1 MIKLIILS
9 LLTTFTDTPETSL
22 EQKACDYF
30 FSDIF
35 KNEYQDYKVIEF
47 DNQTDTTKY
56 WGIVHK
62 CKNWDDKTKGQ
73 IVSAKPDKSTK
84 VVATTTDVKVKQKTK
99 NSGRLKIGVWS
110 KIKVGDNYFV
120 LIGTYRKLRFAEY
133 FLIELDK
140 DGKVIG
146 TCKQGEII

>member
-1 MIKLIILS
+1 MIN
-9 LLTTFTDTPETSL
+9 LTTLFFLMIFTDQGTSV

-30 FSDIF
+30 FANIF
-35 KNEYQDYKVIEF
+35 KTEYPDYKVIEF
-47 DNQTDTTKY
+47 DNKTDTTRY
-56 WGIVHK
+56 WGIVQK

-73 IVSAKPDKSTK
+73 IVSAIPGKSTA
-84 VVATTTDVKVKQKTK
+84 VIASTTDVRVKKRTK

-120 LIGTYRKLRFAEY
+120 LIQTYRQLRFAEY
-133 FLIELDK
+133 FLIELNK
-140 DGKVIG
+140 EGKVVG

>member
-1 MIKLIILS
+1 MIKLTLIFF
-9 LLTTFTDTPETSL
+9 LTTFTGQGTSL

-30 FSDIF
+30 FANIF
-35 KNEYQDYKVIEF
+35 KEEYPDYKVIEF
-47 DNQTDTTKY
+47 DNQTDTTRY

-62 CKNWDDKTKGQ
+62 CKNWDNKTKRQ
-73 IVSAKPDKSTK
+73 IVSAIPDKSTQ
-84 VVATTTDVKVKQKTK
+84 VIATTTDVRVKKRTK

-133 FLIELDK
+133 FLIELDNE
-140 DGKVIG
+140 GKILV

>member
-1 MIKLIILS
+1 MIKLNILFF
-9 LLTTFTDTPETSL
+9 LTTFTGPGTSL

-30 FSDIF
+30 FSNIF
-35 KNEYQDYKVIEF
+35 KNEYADYKVIEF
-47 DNQTDTTKY
+47 DTQTDTTRY

-62 CKNWDDKTKGQ
+62 CNNWDDKTKGQ
-73 IVSAKPDKSTK
+73 IVSATPDKSTR
-84 VVATTTDVKVKQKTK
+84 VIATVTDVRIKKRTK

-110 KIKVGDNYFV
+110 KIKIGDNYFV
-120 LIGTYRKLRFAEY
+120 LIGTYRKLRFTEY

-140 DGKVIG
+140 EGKVIG

>member
-1 MIKLIILS
+1 M
-9 LLTTFTDTPETSL
+9 TFTDSGTSV

-30 FSDIF
+30 FANIF
-35 KNEYQDYKVIEF
+35 RKEYSDYKVIEF

-56 WGIVHK
+56 WSIVHK
-62 CKNWDDKTKGQ
+62 CKDWDDKTKGQ
-73 IVSAKPDKSTK
+73 IVSATPDKSTK
-84 VVATTTDVKVKQKTK
+84 VRATTTDVRIKKRTK

-110 KIKVGDNYFV
+110 KVKVGDNYFV

-133 FLIELDK
+133 YFIELDK
-140 DGKVIG
+140 NGQVIG

>member
-1 MIKLIILS
+1 MIKLTIIF
-9 LLTTFTDTPETSL
+9 LLTTFTDPETSL

-30 FSDIF
+30 FASIF
-35 KNEYQDYKVIEF
+35 KDEYPDYRVIEF
-47 DNQTDTTKY
+47 DNHTDTTRY

-62 CKNWDDKTKGQ
+62 CENWDDKTKAQ
-73 IVSAKPDKSTK
+73 IISTTPDKSTQII
-84 VVATTTDVKVKQKTK
+84 ATTTEVRVKKRTK

-140 DGKVIG
+140 EGKILG

>member
-1 MIKLIILS
+1 MIKLTILS
-9 LLTTFTDTPETSL
+9 LLTTFTDPGISL

-30 FSDIF
+30 FANIF
-35 KNEYQDYKVIEF
+35 RDEYPDYKVIEF
-47 DNQTDTTKY
+47 NNQTDTTKY
-56 WGIVHK
+56 WGILHK
-62 CKNWDDKTKGQ
+62 CKNWDDKTKAQ
-73 IVSAKPDKSTK
+73 IVSTTPDKSTQ
-84 VVATTTDVKVKQKTK
+84 VIATTTEVRVKKRTK

-133 FLIELDK
+133 FFIELDK
-140 DGKVIG
+140 KGKIIG

>member
-1 MIKLIILS
+1 MIKLTLIF
-9 LLTTFTDTPETSL
+9 LLTTFTDPETSL

-30 FSDIF
+30 FANIF
-35 KNEYQDYKVIEF
+35 GDEYPDYKVIEF
-47 DNQTDTTKY
+47 DNQTDTTRY
-56 WGIVHK
+56 WGIAHK

-73 IVSAKPDKSTK
+73 IVSARPDKSTH
-84 VVATTTDVKVKQKTK
+84 VNATTTDVRVKQRTK
-99 NSGRLKIGVWS
+99 NSGNLKIGVWS

-133 FLIELDK
+133 FFIELDK
-140 DGKVIG
+140 DGKVVG